1 MCVWL
6 HVCVCCCY
14 YCSDTLLKFGRRF
27 LFFYKGHKYM
37 CDLENSK
44 KENRGV
50 VKRGIWDGPEPR
62 SLHGPRR
69 LPPFGTYLR
78 Y

>member
-14 YCSDTLLKFGRRF
+14 YCSDTLLKFGGKF

-44 KENRGV
+44 KENRLV
-50 VKRGIWDGPEPR
+50 
-62 SLHGPRR
+62 
-69 LPPFGTYLR
+69 
-78 Y
+78 